1 MLSEMKCNC
10 GLPVRY
16 SHGEKGDSCNKYAV
30 CPTYDQL
37 LEENQKLQKQ
47 LHWYRYSVNKID
59 DYFEYRNES
68 LKDRKKVHQLLGNL
82 TDKLVEIEES
92 TNE

>member
-1 MLSEMKCNC
+1 MLKEMKCNC

-16 SHGEKGDSCNKYAV
+16 SHGAKGDSCNKYTV

-47 LHWYRYSVNKID
+47 LYWYRYSVNQID

-82 TDKLVEIEES
+82 TDKLV
-92 TNE
+92 

>member
-1 MLSEMKCNC
+1 MLNTMKCNC

-16 SHGEKGDSCNKYAV
+16 SHGEKGDSCNKYTV
-30 CPTYDQL
+30 CLTYDQL

-47 LHWYRYSVNKID
+47 LNCHQYTINQID
-59 DYFEYRNES
+59 DHLEYRNES
-68 LKDRKKVHQLLGNL
+68 LKDRKKVHQLSANL
-82 TDKLVEIEES
+82 TDKLVEIEEK